1 MIEMPMKITGL
12 LISQLTAAGVVI
24 TAGIAFAALTVGEDD
39 CGQSLTMEITE
50 RLEVTLA
57 GNPTTG
63 FMWQTLP
70 PLPTDLRQEGEP
82 SFKQESAL
90 IGAGGLF
97 TFHFVAQEEGEGE
110 LKLGYRRPWED
121 KTPPARICS
130 FKVVVRK
137 QTEQV
142 QAVYVLATGEQMA
155 AQFDLPART
164 VTVTLPNGHIVTL
177 PAAVSASGAR
187 YSNGKETFWEHQ
199 GIGRFF
205 VKDELRFEGAHRVA
219 GTSAPAAG
227 GPGK

>member
-1 MIEMPMKITGL
+1 MIEMPMKIPGF
-12 LISQLTAAGVVI
+12 LISLLTAASVVI
-24 TAGIAFAALTVGEDD
+24 TAGFASATVTVGEDD
-39 CGQSLTMEITE
+39 CGQPLTMEIAE

-70 PLPTDLRQEGEP
+70 PLPPNLRQEGEP

-97 TFHFVAQEEGEGE
+97 TFHFATQKEGEGD

-137 QTEQV
+137 QAEQV
-142 QAVYVLATGEQMA
+142 LAVYVSAAGEQMA
-155 AQFDLPART
+155 ARFDLPAKT
-164 VTVTLPNGHIVTL
+164 VTVTLPDGHVATL
-177 PAAVSASGAR
+177 PTAVSASGAR

-199 GIGRFF
+199 GTGRFF
-205 VKDELRFEGAHRVA
+205 VKDDLQFEGAQRAA
-219 GTSAPAAG
+219 GTSAPTG
-227 GPGK
+227 GSGK